1 LIFPERKAVDGQQY
15 CVLFDWTPDIP
26 WQSARLSE
34 FPTAN
39 LAEVGVEPRR
49 FPQKMEMLRQY
60 ALPTLCKP
68 RL

>member
-1 LIFPERKAVDGQQY
+1 LIFPERKAADGQQY
-15 CVLFDWTPDIP
+15 CVLFDWAPDIP
-26 WQSARLSE
+26 WQSAQLSE
-34 FPTAN
+34 SPTAN

-60 ALPTLCKP
+60 ALLTLYKP